1 MPNGEVQN
9 KESSAKTSR
18 AHRYVLQELTLTMD
32 KLKDQV
38 RLIQLKE
45 LEDMEPHYSLCLRDI
60 YNTRH
65 DVVSFFA
72 LGLATILSQ
81 IH

>member
-65 DVVSFFA
+65 DVVSF
-72 LGLATILSQ
+72 
-81 IH
+81 